1 MSTEPIKRLT
11 DEGYNKVQSKI
22 RAGAYDE
29 FPLDGISKHVRED
42 VDGTVDT
49 DLLDRRIEAVREH
62 VDFGSQ
68 SGGTIADSA
77 VAPTIRLAVDI
88 PDRVAAM
95 PGVWHYLA
103 SVKYPDFVRDRWGDN
118 EDIEEKFLGAGRNPY
133 TNALGRL
140 WWGAELTKVP
150 YDAAPEDAD
159 LTNAHRLY
167 NKQRLANFVLDRS
180 FRRYRYASAVC
191 AEELYRSHNDVI
203 SETTTRF
210 KKALTMY
217 QLEDRSREDLERQ
230 IRRIREDEEAK
241 REA

>member
-29 FPLDGISKHVRED
+29 LPLEGISKHVRED
-42 VDGTVDT
+42 IDGTIDT
-49 DLLDRRIEAVREH
+49 ALLDRRIEAVREL
-62 VDFGSQ
+62 VDFDSR

-77 VAPTIRLAVDI
+77 IAPTIRLAIDI

-103 SVKYPDFVRDRWGDN
+103 SVKYPEFVRDRWGNN
-118 EDIEEKFLGAGRNPY
+118 EDLEEKFLGGGRNPY

-150 YDAAPEDAD
+150 YDADPEDAD

-180 FRRYRYASAVC
+180 FRRYRHASSVC
-191 AEELYRSHNDVI
+191 AEELYLAHNDVI
-203 SETTTRF
+203 SATTTRF

-217 QLEDRSREDLERQ
+217 QLEDRSRKELVRQ
-230 IRRIREDEEAK
+230 IRRIRSDEEAK